1 MSNDIFKT
9 EVLGDDLHATKM
21 SSSNIEPDKILN
33 QSDGSPD
40 IGTNTGGLSSK
51 TLLPTLQQS
60 PEGVKLIAG
69 KSNRYESK
77 RLLGKGGGGEVELV
91 LDKDIFRLVAIK
103 RLRKELHSA
112 SLLMRFIDE
121 IRIVGHLEHPNIVPI
136 HDVGKDENGQY
147 YFIMK
152 YVYGETLQQIIEKL
166 RSGNREYHKKYIFQ
180 QRINIFREI
189 LKAVEFAHYNGI
201 IHRDLKPANIMIGP
215 HGEVMVMD
223 WGIAKRIRGKN
234 PTGGAGSGVDELERE
249 IKNMAVKTSPGEGF
263 VQTENDSIIGTPA
276 YMAPEQVTKQP
287 HDDRTDI
294 YSLSALFYE
303 FLTLK
308 PYLTTKDSMKEVLK
322 AVLREKP
329 KFAMTVRNK
338 FQPAVPAD
346 LSHILSKGLEK
357 NPEKR
362 YQSVRD
368 VQIVIDNIMSGHTP
382 VQCPFTLTKRSYQ
395 GLINIVTKYPMSG
408 VMFFLMLVFFSV
420 LGFWYLFSE
429 ILQVF

>member
-9 EVLGDDLHATKM
+9 VELGDDLHATKM
-21 SSSNIEPDKILN
+21 SSTNIEPDEILN
-33 QSDGSPD
+33 KPD
-40 IGTNTGGLSSK
+40 NNPATEIITGGLSSK
-51 TLLPTLQQS
+51 TMLPTLQQS
-60 PEGVKLIAG
+60 PEGVKLVIG
-69 KSNRYESK
+69 KGERYEPK
-77 RLLGKGGGGEVELV
+77 RILGKGGGGEVELV
-91 LDKDIFRLVAIK
+91 LDKDIYRLVAIK

-136 HDVGKDENGQY
+136 HDVGRDENGQY

-152 YVYGETLQQIIEKL
+152 YVYGETLQEIIEKL
-166 RSGNREYHKKYIFQ
+166 RSGNREYHKKYPFQ

-201 IHRDLKPANIMIGP
+201 IHRDLKPANIMVGP

-223 WGIAKRIRGKN
+223 WGIAKRIRGKS
-234 PTGGAGSGVDELERE
+234 PAVRAGSEVEGLEKE
-249 IKNMAVKTSPGEGF
+249 IKKLESERNSKGQISETAD
-263 VQTENDSIIGTPA
+263 DSIIGTPA
-276 YMAPEQVTKQP
+276 YMAPEQITKQP

-308 PYLTTKDSMKEVLK
+308 PYLRTKSSMKEVLK
-322 AVLREKP
+322 AVLKETP
-329 KFAMTVRNK
+329 KFAMMVKNK
-338 FQPAVPAD
+338 FQPSVPAD
-346 LSHILSKGLEK
+346 LSHILSKGLK
-357 NPEKR
+357 KSPEKR
-362 YQSVRD
+362 YQTVREI
-368 VQIVIDNIMSGHTP
+368 QLVIDNIMSGHTP
-382 VQCPFTLTKRSYQ
+382 VQCPFTMTKRSYQ
-395 GLINIVTKYPMSG
+395 VLINIVTKYPMSG

-420 LGFWYLFSE
+420 LGFWYLFAE